1 VVQGKAA
8 IRGFFTDFLAA
19 FDKAAMEPT
28 VVNAQTIH
36 GDVVV
41 SNFTIGSLH
50 RTFQD
55 TAVIR
60 DGEIKVLTT
69 VDYPAE

>member
-1 VVQGKAA
+1 VVEGKTA
-8 IRGFFTDFLAA
+8 IRGFFADFLAA
-19 FDKAAMEPT
+19 LDKAAMDST
-28 VVNAQTIH
+28 VVNAQSIH
-36 GDVVV
+36 DDVVV